1 MENFFLALAD
11 KTRLRIL
18 NLIGDDEVCV
28 CFFTEAL
35 QEPQPKISRHLA
47 YLRRAGIVET
57 RREGKWIFYR
67 IVQPKADAAMR
78 VLDEI
83 QAWMLTDVQ
92 MQKDR
97 ERLTQVCCVPEM
109 MPVSI
114 QRAPR
119 VPASS
124 VIANYQQA
132 PSANKENYSRVS
144 QEKELEDFLL

>member
-1 MENFFLALAD
+1 MKSVLAEMENFFLAVAD

-47 YLRRAGIVET
+47 YLRRAGVVET
-57 RREGKWIFYR
+57 RRDGKWIYYR
-67 IVQPKADAAMR
+67 LAQPKDEAAKR

-83 QAWMLTDVQ
+83 QIWMTTDEQ
-92 MQKDR
+92 MRRDR
-97 ERLTQVCCVPEM
+97 ERLTQIRRVPEI
-109 MPVSI
+109 MPVAI

-119 VPASS
+119 LVKSEEER
-124 VIANYQQA
+124 ANEA
-132 PSANKENYSRVS
+132 PIYERKE
-144 QEKELEDFLL
+144 ELEEYLL